1 MTLTWRLL
9 QLADSGFPSGGFA
22 HSAGLEVAVLLG
34 ELPDPARLDSWVRA
48 HLWSVG
54 HGSLPFVGAAHD
66 DPGEL
71 ARLDGLDDAFLTNHV
86 ANRASRTQGRAFL
99 ATCARV
105 FDEPALLAL
114 AERVRAAEVAAH
126 LAPLFGATLSELG
139 LARKDALSLHLL
151 LALRSVSSAAVRL
164 GVVGPHEAQRLQ
176 RRHAETMDAVLGACS
191 TLRPEVAASAAPLQ
205 DVFGAAHD
213 RLHARL
219 FQS

>member
-1 MTLTWRLL
+1 MTWRLL

-22 HSAGLEVAVLLG
+22 HSAGLEVAVLIG
-34 ELPDPARLDSWVRA
+34 ELSDPARLDSWVRA
-48 HLWSVG
+48 HLWSTG

-66 DPGEL
+66 EPAEL
-71 ARLDGLDDAFLTNHV
+71 ARLGGLVDAFLTNHV

-105 FDEPALLAL
+105 FDEPALLPL
-114 AERVRAAEVAAH
+114 ARRLRATEVAAH
-126 LAPLFGATLSELG
+126 FAPVFGATLAELG
-139 LARKDALSLHLL
+139 LSRQDALSVHLL
-151 LALRSVSSAAVRL
+151 IALRNAASAAVRL

-176 RRHAETMDAVLGACS
+176 RRHAETMEAVLAACAS
-191 TLRPEVAASAAPLQ
+191 LRPEVAASAAPLQ

-213 RLHARL
+213 RLHTRL